1 MPAMPEPANA
11 APSTAGV
18 WLGLDVGTRDLG
30 VAVGNELT
38 GRARPLK
45 TLAMQPEAMMWD
57 ALDALVKEWAP
68 GGIVVGLPLTR
79 EGGEQPMSARARR
92 FAATVAQRYRRPVV
106 QHDERGSTQVAKR
119 RFAVERAAGNAR
131 RKHAVDIDA
140 HAAAVILEDYL
151 AVAQPHIASHVERPT
166 GS

>member
-1 MPAMPEPANA
+1 MPEA
-11 APSTAGV
+11 ASRTATAGI

-45 TLAMQPEAMMWD
+45 TLTMQPDAVLWS
-57 ALDALVKEWAP
+57 ALDALVDEWAP
-68 GGIVVGLPLTR
+68 SGIVVGLPLTR
-79 EGGEQPMSARARR
+79 EGGEQPMTARARR
-92 FAATVAQRYRRPVV
+92 FAATIAQRYRRPVV

-119 RFAVERAAGNAR
+119 RFAVERAAGNAK

-151 AVAQPHIASHVERPT
+151 AHVSA
-166 GS
+166 GH

>member
-1 MPAMPEPANA
+1 MNA
-11 APSTAGV
+11 STGV

-45 TLAMQPEAMMWD
+45 TLAMQPENLLWA
-57 ALDALVKEWAP
+57 ALDALVSEWAP
-68 GGIVVGLPLTR
+68 GGFVIGLPLDR
-79 EGGEQPMSARARR
+79 EGGEQPMTVRARS
-92 FAATVAQRYRRPVV
+92 FAGKVQERYRLAVV

-151 AVAQPHIASHVERPT
+151 ALAGH
-166 GS
+166 

>member
-1 MPAMPEPANA
+1 MNA
-11 APSTAGV
+11 STDV

-45 TLAMQPEAMMWD
+45 TLAMQPENLLWS
-57 ALDALVKEWAP
+57 ALDALVSEWAP
-68 GGIVVGLPLTR
+68 GGFVIGLPLTR
-79 EGGEQPMSARARR
+79 EGGEQPMTVRARS
-92 FAATVAQRYRRPVV
+92 FAGKVQERYRLAVV

-151 AVAQPHIASHVERPT
+151 ALAGH
-166 GS
+166 

>member
-1 MPAMPEPANA
+1 MHEDPPKPAMT
-11 APSTAGV
+11 SGV
-18 WLGLDVGTRDLG
+18 WLALDVGTRDLG

-45 TLAMQPEAMMWD
+45 TLAMQPEALMWTT
-57 ALDALVKEWAP
+57 LDAMVAEWAP

-79 EGGEQPMSARARR
+79 EGGEQPMSKRARR
-92 FAATVAQRYRRPVV
+92 FAVAVEQRYQRPVV

-119 RFAVERAAGNAR
+119 RFAGERAAGNAR

-151 AVAQPHIASHVERPT
+151 ALAGH
-166 GS
+166 

>member
-1 MPAMPEPANA
+1 MHEDAPKPAVT
-11 APSTAGV
+11 SGV

-45 TLAMQPEAMMWD
+45 TLAMQPEALMWTT
-57 ALDALVKEWAP
+57 LDAMVSEWAP

-79 EGGEQPMSARARR
+79 EGGEQPMSKRARR
-92 FAATVAQRYRRPVV
+92 FAAAVEQRYQRPVV

-119 RFAVERAAGNAR
+119 RFAGERAAGNAR

-151 AVAQPHIASHVERPT
+151 ALAGH
-166 GS
+166 

>member
-1 MPAMPEPANA
+1 MNA
-11 APSTAGV
+11 STGV

-45 TLAMQPEAMMWD
+45 TLAMQPENLLWT
-57 ALDALVKEWAP
+57 ALDTLVSEWAP
-68 GGIVVGLPLTR
+68 SGFVIGLPLTR
-79 EGGEQPMSARARR
+79 EGGEQPMTVRARS
-92 FAATVAQRYRRPVV
+92 FAGKVQERYRRPVI

-151 AVAQPHIASHVERPT
+151 ALAGH
-166 GS
+166 

>member
-1 MPAMPEPANA
+1 MPEA
-11 APSTAGV
+11 SIGV

-45 TLAMQPEAMMWD
+45 TVAMQPESLMWT
-57 ALDALVKEWAP
+57 ALDALVLEWAP
-68 GGIVVGLPLTR
+68 AGFVVGLPLTR
-79 EGGEQPMSARARR
+79 EGGEQPMTKRARR
-92 FAATVAQRYRRPVV
+92 FAANIESRYQRAVI

-119 RFAVERAAGNAR
+119 RFAVERALGTAK

-151 AVAQPHIASHVERPT
+151 ATA
-166 GS
+166 GY

>member
-1 MPAMPEPANA
+1 MLEA
-11 APSTAGV
+11 STSRASGTGV
-18 WLGLDVGTRDLG
+18 WLALDVGTRDLG

-45 TLAMQPEAMMWD
+45 TLAMQPEPMMWS
-57 ALDALVKEWAP
+57 ALDAMVSEWAP

-79 EGGEQPMSARARR
+79 EGGEQPMSKRARR
-92 FAATVAQRYRRPVV
+92 FAASVQQRYGLTVV

-131 RKHAVDIDA
+131 KKHAVDIDA

-151 AVAQPHIASHVERPT
+151 ALAGH
-166 GS
+166 

>member
-1 MPAMPEPANA
+1 MHEDPPKPALT
-11 APSTAGV
+11 SGV

-45 TLAMQPEAMMWD
+45 TLAMQPEALMWTT
-57 ALDALVKEWAP
+57 LDAMVSEWAP

-79 EGGEQPMSARARR
+79 EGGEQPMSKRARR
-92 FAATVAQRYRRPVV
+92 FAAAVEQRYQRPVV

-119 RFAVERAAGNAR
+119 RFAGERAAGNAR

-151 AVAQPHIASHVERPT
+151 ALAGH
-166 GS
+166 

>member
-1 MPAMPEPANA
+1 MTN
-11 APSTAGV
+11 GV
-18 WLGLDVGTRDLG
+18 WLALDVGTRDLG

-45 TLAMQPEAMMWD
+45 TLAMQPEALMWTT
-57 ALDALVKEWAP
+57 LDAMVSEWAP

-79 EGGEQPMSARARR
+79 EGGEQPMSKRARR
-92 FAATVAQRYRRPVV
+92 FAATVEQRYKRTVV

-119 RFAVERAAGNAR
+119 RFAGERAAGNAR
-131 RKHAVDIDA
+131 RKHAVEIDA

-151 AVAQPHIASHVERPT
+151 ALAGH
-166 GS
+166 

>member
-1 MPAMPEPANA
+1 MHEDAPRPAVT
-11 APSTAGV
+11 SGV

-45 TLAMQPEAMMWD
+45 TLAMQPEALMWTT
-57 ALDALVKEWAP
+57 LDAMVSEWAP

-79 EGGEQPMSARARR
+79 EGGEQPMSKRARR
-92 FAATVAQRYRRPVV
+92 FAAAVEQRYQRPVV

-119 RFAVERAAGNAR
+119 RFAGERAAGNAR

-151 AVAQPHIASHVERPT
+151 ALAGH
-166 GS
+166 

>member
-1 MPAMPEPANA
+1 MPETSSLPVT
-11 APSTAGV
+11 TAGV

-45 TLAMQPEAMMWD
+45 TLAMQPDVNLWS
-57 ALDALVKEWAP
+57 ALDALVKEWGP
-68 GGIVVGLPLTR
+68 SGFVVGLPLTR
-79 EGGEQPMSARARR
+79 EGGEQPMTARARR
-92 FAATVAQRYRRPVV
+92 FATTIEARYRRTVV

-119 RFAVERAAGNAR
+119 RFAGERAAGNAK

-151 AVAQPHIASHVERPT
+151 ALAGH
-166 GS
+166 

>member
-1 MPAMPEPANA
+1 MPEPAA
-11 APSTAGV
+11 TPATAGI

-45 TLAMQPEAMMWD
+45 TLAMQPDSSMWA
-57 ALDALVKEWAP
+57 ALDALVGEWAP

-79 EGGEQPMSARARR
+79 EGGEQPMTLRARR
-92 FAATVAQRYRRPVV
+92 FAATIAQRYRRPVV

-119 RFAVERAAGNAR
+119 QFANERAAGNAK

-151 AVAQPHIASHVERPT
+151 AHVASGH
-166 GS
+166 

>member
-1 MPAMPEPANA
+1 MPD
-11 APSTAGV
+11 APVSSSVGV

-30 VAVGNELT
+30 VALGNELT

-45 TLAMQPEAMMWD
+45 TLAMQPEALMWA
-57 ALDALVKEWAP
+57 ALDTLVQEWAP
-68 GGIVVGLPLTR
+68 SGIVVGLPLTR
-79 EGGEQPMSARARR
+79 EGGEQAMSKRARR
-92 FAATVAQRYRRPVV
+92 FAASVESRYQRKVV

-119 RFAVERAAGNAR
+119 RFAVERAVGNAR

-151 AVAQPHIASHVERPT
+151 ATA
-166 GS
+166 GY

>member
-1 MPAMPEPANA
+1 MHEDAPRPAVT
-11 APSTAGV
+11 SGV

-45 TLAMQPEAMMWD
+45 TLAMQPEALMWTT
-57 ALDALVKEWAP
+57 LDAMVSAWAP

-79 EGGEQPMSARARR
+79 EGGEQPMSKRARR
-92 FAATVAQRYRRPVV
+92 FAAAVEQRYQRPVV

-119 RFAVERAAGNAR
+119 RFAGERAAGNAR

-151 AVAQPHIASHVERPT
+151 ALAGH
-166 GS
+166 